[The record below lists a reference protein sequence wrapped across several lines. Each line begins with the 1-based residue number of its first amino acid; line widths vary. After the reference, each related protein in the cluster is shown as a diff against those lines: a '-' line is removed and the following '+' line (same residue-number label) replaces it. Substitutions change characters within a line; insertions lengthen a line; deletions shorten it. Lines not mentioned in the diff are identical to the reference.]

1 MRRVDGFLA
10 TAAAAFVAGST
21 ALVDFGRLGA
31 GISLLAVSTIAA
43 LFGVL
48 HATDAPPV
56 AAEADEED
64 PADGV
69 S

>member
-1 MRRVDGFLA
+1 MRRVDGFLV
-10 TAAAAFVAGST
+10 TAAVSFVAGST

-43 LFGVL
+43 MFGVL

-56 AAEADEED
+56 TDEEEVD
-64 PADGV
+64 DAAP
-69 S
+69 